1 MLREQSSTPTYAIQ
15 HRFDD
20 IARLC
25 SYCLVITDCPSQ
37 QQCWYHLLTGATIQR
52 VETLSFADAERL
64 LKHDRPDIIII
75 DEEYEVVPAVDKS
88 QATNSKIVLDA
99 LRARNPSIVSIP
111 VLYVSDARR
120 RDKDETSSYNTTPM
134 LLPTKSL
141 ATESPRDERRNPF
154 DDTITATV
162 VDTTAKTRV
171 IIKPW
176 KNSKLFAMLLD
187 LLEHKDDTETN
198 IPAVESP
205 SAESTAQQQSL
216 PAAPSASTENTLLIK
231 HRGRSNTTASSIS
244 SQSSTSS
251 AVPLLSEIA
260 SDIRSLLVDD
270 NPVNQKVVTRM
281 LSRLGIKPEVAQNGK
296 EACEMIEASKQK
308 GEPIDL
314 VFMDIWMPEMNGL
327 EAAETIRK
335 NLADSSL
342 HPYIIAMTA
351 CVMPGDREKCIAAGK
366 WD

>member
-1 MLREQSSTPTYAIQ
+1 MQN
-15 HRFDD
+15 RFDD

-25 SYCLVITDCPSQ
+25 SYCLVITDSVSQ
-37 QQCWYHLLTGATIQR
+37 QHCWYNLLTKTTIQR
-52 VETLSFADAERL
+52 VETLSFADAEKKL
-64 LKHDRPDIIII
+64 QEHDRPDVIII
-75 DEEYEVVPAVDKS
+75 DEEYEIVPAVDET
-88 QATNSKIVLDA
+88 QATSSKIVLDA
-99 LRARNPSIVSIP
+99 LRTRNPSIVSIP
-111 VLYVSDARR
+111 ALYVSDARR
-120 RDKDETSSYNTTPM
+120 RDKVEPSYTTTAPM

-141 ATESPRDERRNPF
+141 AIDSPRDERRNPF
-154 DDTITATV
+154 DDTTVTTPTA
-162 VDTTAKTRV
+162 DTTGITRV
-171 IIKPW
+171 IVKPW
-176 KNSKLFAMLLD
+176 KNSKLFAVLLD
-187 LLEHKDDTETN
+187 LLEHKDDTE
-198 IPAVESP
+198 IMAVESP
-205 SAESTAQQQSL
+205 SVESSNTATTAPVPLTGSNVS
-216 PAAPSASTENTLLIK
+216 AATENTLRIK
-231 HRGRSNTTASSIS
+231 RRARSNTTASSIS

-270 NPVNQKVVTRM
+270 NPVNQKVVARM

-296 EACEMIEASKQK
+296 EACDKIEASRKQ

-335 NLADSSL
+335 SLADSSL

-366 WD
+366 